1 MVYKIS
7 NISLFMYLLIILQDK
22 ATQENNKMIHIR
34 LSTYIKLLTYGKLGE
49 SLNEIINRLMLGY
62 VDNKYNKAV
71 KQ

>member
-1 MVYKIS
+1 
-7 NISLFMYLLIILQDK
+7 
-22 ATQENNKMIHIR
+22 MIHIR

-49 SLNEIINRLMLGY
+49 SLNELISRLMLGY